1 MTSTTNKPL
10 AVVTGASSGIGL
22 ELAKQFAENGY
33 DLVIVAEDNEL
44 DAAASSLRDL
54 GAQVD
59 SVHTDLARAGGVE
72 ELVERVAEA
81 ARPVAAAALNAGVG
95 VNGAFVGE
103 TKLEDHLREVDLNVR
118 STVHLAY
125 LLLPWMVQAGE
136 GRMLFTS
143 SIAATTPGPFMAV
156 YNASKAFVKS
166 FAEAVREEL
175 RDTGVTVTT
184 LMPGPTD
191 TEFFDRAGM
200 RDTKLG
206 QSEKDSATR
215 IPPPRAAD
223 TARSPPCT
231 GPHCGFSGSWPSD
244 ISRRRQLACPW
255 VGSRSSRR
263 SASTRSTTERITRT
277 SCSSMSVRRLRR
289 IPSTCC
295 PVGVPAWSGSA
306 SVSGSAERVRSQS
319 LSSRE
324 DMFTT
329 RWNSFHSSSSTRDS
343 AIVLTSLALGA
354 SRVPMEQ
361 RANRSPPERRSNTCR
376 SRRCAPH
383 GSAGGRTAHR
393 DDIGH
398 GGQ

>member
-184 LMPGPTD
+184 LMPGPTE
-191 TEFFDRAGM
+191 TEFFDRARM

-206 QSEKDSATR
+206 QSEKDSAADVAKQGYDALMAGKDHVVAGSAKNKAQAVAGNVL
-215 IPPPRAAD
+215 PD
-223 TARSPPCT
+223 TA
-231 GPHCGFSGSWPSD
+231 
-244 ISRRRQLACPW
+244 LAAQH
-255 VGSRSSRR
+255 RK
-263 SASTRSTTERITRT
+263 
-277 SCSSMSVRRLRR
+277 MSE
-289 IPSTCC
+289 PGT
-295 PVGVPAWSGSA
+295 A
-306 SVSGSAERVRSQS
+306 
-319 LSSRE
+319 
-324 DMFTT
+324 
-329 RWNSFHSSSSTRDS
+329 DS
-343 AIVLTSLALGA
+343 AN
-354 SRVPMEQ
+354 E
-361 RANRSPPERRSNTCR
+361 
-376 SRRCAPH
+376 
-383 GSAGGRTAHR
+383 
-393 DDIGH
+393 
-398 GGQ
+398 